1 MNDKDGEE
9 RNVDEQGEREYNDE
23 ETRTQNSSLYPR
35 IQDRQ
40 WRNRLKKIKR
50 RSVAVT
56 KKKITKG

>member
-1 MNDKDGEE
+1 MNDKEGEE
-9 RNVDEQGEREYNDE
+9 RKGDKQAEREYNDE

-35 IQDRQ
+35 IRDRQ
-40 WRNRLKKIKR
+40 WRDRREKIK

>member
-1 MNDKDGEE
+1 MNDKEGEE
-9 RNVDEQGEREYNDE
+9 RKDGKQGEREYNDE

-35 IQDRQ
+35 IRDRQ
-40 WRNRLKKIKR
+40 WWNRREKIKR